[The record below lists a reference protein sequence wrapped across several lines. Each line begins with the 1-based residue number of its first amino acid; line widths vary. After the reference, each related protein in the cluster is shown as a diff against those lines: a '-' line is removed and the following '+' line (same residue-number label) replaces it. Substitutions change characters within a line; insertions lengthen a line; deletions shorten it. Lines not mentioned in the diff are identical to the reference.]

1 MSSCPNCG
9 REVCDTAGPCNQ
21 CTIVEK
27 NSIDKLKEAYIIGC
41 KTCGSL
47 RISQV
52 SMTKFVCED
61 CKTVL

>member
-27 NSIDKLKEAYIIGC
+27 NSIDKLKEVYIIGC

-52 SMTKFVCED
+52 NMTRFVCED